1 MRKQLRSDA
10 LHVQVR
16 PDGLT
21 PDQWVIRDGMAV
33 TSPLQT
39 LIDLDAAATDGGH
52 LGAFLRD
59 AIDTGA
65 IRTEALELVPLRT
78 AVDALLD
85 MAGNG
90 TGR

>member
-1 MRKQLRSDA
+1 
-10 LHVQVR
+10 
-16 PDGLT
+16 
-21 PDQWVIRDGMAV
+21 MAV

-39 LIDLDAAATDGGH
+39 LIDLDAANTDGGH

-59 AIDTGA
+59 AIDTGV
-65 IRTEALELVPLRT
+65 IRSQELSRASLRT
-78 AVDALLD
+78 PVDALLD